1 MRRPGQEAWTGGH
14 CEEDT
19 VRPLWDHCGGHC
31 EETTVTGGLHR
42 KPGQE
47 AMDSLEPRLASKK
60 QIDAETA
67 SSRDAVSEMQLQGP
81 DCEA

>member
-1 MRRPGQEAWTGGH
+1 MK
-14 CEEDT
+14 
-19 VRPLWDHCGGHC
+19 PLWDHCGGHC

-42 KPGQE
+42 KSGQE
-47 AMDSLEPRLASKK
+47 AVDSLEPRFASKRQIGQIEQDASKK